1 VRLARSI
8 LTACFGA
15 LLLVGVLATPAWAHA
30 TLVSIDPADGARL
43 DESPDAVRLTFSEPV
58 SVELGGVRVL
68 DGDGDPVQDGTA
80 SADGPEVSIKLK
92 PDLPDGTYVVTY
104 RVVSADGHPVRGG
117 SVFGVGEGAVDSGAL
132 GRVTGGSDD
141 RVWEVVGAIGR
152 GFAYA
157 GVLLAAGGTAFLVLA
172 HRGGDERRALVRVLR
187 AAAVVGGIASLVA
200 LPVQAALGTGQGPG
214 SLFDPGVFGEVAK
227 DGVGLSLALA
237 LIGLGIAT
245 VALARAPWVALVGAA
260 LAAGSFAATGHTRAG
275 SNATLAT
282 VADIS
287 HLWVAAVWA
296 GGVALLLLMLRA
308 RRSEVDRTDTI
319 GVVGRFSNIATIA
332 IVLVGIT
339 GSFLAWNEVRTLH
352 ALTSTGYGRL
362 LLAKVALVAWVAVLG
377 AYNHFRL
384 VPALTRGKA
393 TAALS
398 QLWRTVGL
406 EVVTLLVVVAITSVL
421 VVVTPAR
428 SSADGGVVERIVEL
442 GDVGSVQITVAPA
455 RAGSNQIHLY
465 LFDPDGRPGEIA
477 QELSLAMTLPSAD
490 LGPITRDAFR
500 AGPAHFQLDTDD
512 LAVAGTWT
520 IDVHARVDR
529 FTEETGS
536 AEVPIAP

>member
-1 VRLARSI
+1 
-8 LTACFGA
+8 
-15 LLLVGVLATPAWAHA
+15 
-30 TLVSIDPADGARL
+30 
-43 DESPDAVRLTFSEPV
+43 
-58 SVELGGVRVL
+58 
-68 DGDGDPVQDGTA
+68 
-80 SADGPEVSIKLK
+80 
-92 PDLPDGTYVVTY
+92 
-104 RVVSADGHPVRGG
+104 
-117 SVFGVGEGAVDSGAL
+117 
-132 GRVTGGSDD
+132 
-141 RVWEVVGAIGR
+141 
-152 GFAYA
+152 
-157 GVLLAAGGTAFLVLA
+157 
-172 HRGGDERRALVRVLR
+172 
-187 AAAVVGGIASLVA
+187 
-200 LPVQAALGTGQGPG
+200 
-214 SLFDPGVFGEVAK
+214 
-227 DGVGLSLALA
+227 
-237 LIGLGIAT
+237 
-245 VALARAPWVALVGAA
+245 
-260 LAAGSFAATGHTRAG
+260 
-275 SNATLAT
+275 
-282 VADIS
+282 
-287 HLWVAAVWA
+287 
-296 GGVALLLLMLRA
+296 MLRA
-308 RRSEVDRTDTI
+308 RRSEEDRTDTI

-339 GSFLAWNEVRTLH
+339 GGFLAWNEVRTLH

-362 LLAKVALVAWVAVLG
+362 LLAKVALVSWVAVLG

-384 VPALTRGKA
+384 VPALTRGKV

-442 GDVGSVQITVAPA
+442 GDIGSVQITVAPA

-490 LGPITRDAFR
+490 LGPITRDALR